1 MAVGYHFTVKVSTVF
16 KSYFTAMRVA
26 CATLVKRLKRFL
38 ERHWVEAGRKLPH
51 VRMSLNPTVV
61 RRTRPRAIQLA
72 MAIIKKPACLL
83 VWVWGVPLLPLILKI
98 VGSVKR
104 VKARLRGLV
113 VEPLDLWAEASSF
126 KCSFLSLDGSLS
138 LVISSTIC
146 NS

>member
-72 MAIIKKPACLL
+72 MAIIKKTSMPFS
-83 VWVWGVPLLPLILKI
+83 ISM
-98 VGSVKR
+98 GSSAITTYFEDCRFSKT
-104 VKARLRGLV
+104 
-113 VEPLDLWAEASSF
+113 S
-126 KCSFLSLDGSLS
+126 
-138 LVISSTIC
+138 
-146 NS
+146 